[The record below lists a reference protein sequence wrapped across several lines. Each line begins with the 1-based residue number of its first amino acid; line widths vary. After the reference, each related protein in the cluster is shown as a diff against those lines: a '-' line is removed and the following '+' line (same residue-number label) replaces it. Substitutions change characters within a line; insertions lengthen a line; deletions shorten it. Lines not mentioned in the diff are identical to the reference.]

1 MSFPLLTPMGP
12 FYNEFEGLI
21 SYHTSKKSTVSIRI
35 FNAIAYL
42 KDDQKNVYKC
52 MIHAY

>member
-1 MSFPLLTPMGP
+1 MGP
-12 FYNEFEGLI
+12 FYTEFEGLI

-42 KDDQKNVYKC
+42 KDEQKNVYKC